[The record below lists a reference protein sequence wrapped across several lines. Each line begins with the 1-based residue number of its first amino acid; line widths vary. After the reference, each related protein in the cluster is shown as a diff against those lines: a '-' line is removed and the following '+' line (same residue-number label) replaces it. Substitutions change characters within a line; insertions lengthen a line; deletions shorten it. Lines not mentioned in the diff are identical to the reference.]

1 MAWDLG
7 SWLGFVRSLQLL
19 GTLVSGSLNGYLL
32 AYIISNKLGESQVMV
47 CLEWIVRP
55 PLSLPL
61 PLGGLL
67 R

>member
-1 MAWDLG
+1 
-7 SWLGFVRSLQLL
+7 VRSLQLL